1 MLIGLILSPFFVVFL
16 LTHYLLLRSLTV
28 FFLTFLLQIFKAYG
42 IDPVKPSL
50 QQDCCLRTGALISF
64 RSVSCVLHHKTER
77 STLLLPFSNIIL
89 VFKTEKRFKDN
100 HEIAVLF
107 FIFIGDKKDEKYLP
121 EGHAVKEPFRK

>member
-28 FFLTFLLQIFKAYG
+28 FFLTFLLEIFKAYG

-89 VFKTEKRFKDN
+89 GFLKLRRGLKITMKLPCCFSSLSVIKKTKSIYPR
-100 HEIAVLF
+100 VML
-107 FIFIGDKKDEKYLP
+107 
-121 EGHAVKEPFRK
+121 